1 MRVSTIEDNKAT
13 IAEDKPFYYL
23 QIYNTNRDMSPADTD
38 AVRNKLRRMT
48 KDNPNFAWFIAE
60 STTEMHGKELVKH
73 EYVDTGG
80 RKKRVVKGEKI
91 PRHIHLGLMRL
102 DNHKGS
108 YEAKELCEFLKKK
121 RNISSRY
128 FPSRQYDPASNNTT
142 HRYIQYCHNQADRWF
157 TSSNADFDSIIN

>member
-1 MRVSTIEDNKAT
+1 
-13 IAEDKPFYYL
+13 
-23 QIYNTNRDMSPADTD
+23 
-38 AVRNKLRRMT
+38 
-48 KDNPNFAWFIAE
+48 
-60 STTEMHGKELVKH
+60 MHGKELVKH

-157 TSSNADFDSIIN
+157 TSSNADFDSMIN